1 MRPRQAPCATDSP
14 EDALT
19 VDAVLRSFD
28 GDARAAL
35 GAALEDVAFLRRE
48 IEFARLAMSYGFTR
62 GWRPALE
69 RPQAAGADKE
79 VDK

>member
-1 MRPRQAPCATDSP
+1 MRPRQAPYATDTR
-14 EDALT
+14 EDAMT
-19 VDAVLRSFD
+19 VDVILRNFD

-35 GAALEDVAFLRRE
+35 SAALEDLAFLRRE

-69 RPQAAGADKE
+69 RPHASGTDKE
-79 VDK
+79 IDK